1 MYISVFVSSLH
12 TNHFWYISCCK
23 IANDMIKYLYVISG
37 GLKMDSLEPKK
48 LALLRILQIF
58 KDYSDYNHPLK
69 QEDIAN
75 YLERDYG
82 IIIERKA
89 ISRNTSLLKEAGIQ
103 IESSKKGSYLD
114 ERDFEDSEL
123 RMLID
128 GVLSSKYITAKH
140 SKDLIEK
147 LCGMSNKYFRSH
159 VKNIYS
165 VNDWSKTDNQALF
178 YNIELIDDAIERG
191 LQLRFDY
198 NKYGIDKKLHRT
210 TTHIASPYQL
220 ILHNQRYY
228 LMSQNEHWHN
238 TAYYRVDRITNMTV
252 LEKPSTPITTLE
264 GFESGINYKE
274 LASSLPYMYTDKLE
288 RIEFKAHKC
297 IIDQIVDWFGN
308 EVDFKEAD
316 ENNVIVSLKAS
327 PNAMEHWA
335 MQYINFVEILKPLS
349 LRERI
354 KENLKKGFGKY
365 NEQ

>member
-1 MYISVFVSSLH
+1 MHPMHLI
-12 TNHFWYISCCK
+12 WYIGCCNF
-23 IANDMIKYLYVISG
+23 IWDMIKYGYHILEVLS
-37 GLKMDSLEPKK
+37 MADLEPKK
-48 LALLRILQIF
+48 LALIRILQIF
-58 KDYSDYNHPLK
+58 KKYSDYDHPLL
-69 QEDIAN
+69 QEDIAEH
-75 YLERDYG
+75 LENDYG
-82 IIIERKA
+82 ITLERKA
-89 ISRNTSLLKEAGIQ
+89 ISRNISLLREAGFE
-103 IESSKKGSYLD
+103 IESTKAGSFLD
-114 ERDFEDSEL
+114 EREFEDSEL

-128 GVLSSKYITAKH
+128 GILSSKYITAKH

-147 LCGMSNKYFRSH
+147 LCGLSNKYFRSH

-191 LQLRFDY
+191 LQLQFDY
-198 NKYGIDKKLHRT
+198 NKYGTDKKLHRT

-238 TAYYRVDRITNMTV
+238 MAYYRVDRITNMTI
-252 LEKPSTPITTLE
+252 LEMPATPITTLE

-274 LASSLPYMYTDKLE
+274 LASSLPYMYTDKLK

-316 ENNVIVSLKAS
+316 ENNVMVSLKAS

-335 MQYINFVEILKPLS
+335 MQYINFVEITKPAN

-354 KENLKKGFGKY
+354 RKNLVNAFNKY
-365 NEQ
+365 QNNDL

>member
-12 TNHFWYISCCK
+12 SNHFWYISCCK

-37 GLKMDSLEPKK
+37 GLNMDSLEPKK
-48 LALLRILQIF
+48 LALIRVLQILRN
-58 KDYSDYNHPLK
+58 YSDYNHPML
-69 QEDIAN
+69 QEDIAEK
-75 YLERDYG
+75 LDQDFG
-82 IIIERKA
+82 ITLERKA
-89 ISRNTSLLKEAGIQ
+89 ISRNINLLREAGYE
-103 IESSKKGSYLD
+103 IESTRAGSYLD
-114 ERDFEDSEL
+114 EREFEDSEL

-159 VKNIYS
+159 IRHVYS

-178 YNIELIDDAIERG
+178 YNIELIDDAIERR
-191 LQLRFDY
+191 LQLKFDY

-210 TTHIASPYQL
+210 KTHCASPYQL

-238 TAYYRVDRITNMTV
+238 MAYYRVDRITNMTI
-252 LEKPSTPITTLE
+252 LDKPSTPITTLE

-297 IIDQIVDWFGN
+297 IIDQIVDWFGD
-308 EVDFKEAD
+308 EVEFKEAD
-316 ENNVIVSLKAS
+316 ENNVMVSLKAS

-335 MQYINFVEILKPLS
+335 MQYINFVEILKPTS

-354 KENLKKGFGKY
+354 KVNIKLAEEKY
-365 NEQ
+365 E